1 VSLEQQ
7 PTEVLFGH
15 AAIVP
20 ERSGDGQAG

>member
-20 ERSGDGQAG
+20 ERRGDGQAG